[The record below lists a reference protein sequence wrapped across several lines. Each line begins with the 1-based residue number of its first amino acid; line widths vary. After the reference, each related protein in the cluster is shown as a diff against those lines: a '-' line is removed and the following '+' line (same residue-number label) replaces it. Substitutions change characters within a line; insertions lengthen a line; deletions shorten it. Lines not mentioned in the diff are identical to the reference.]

1 MSLVLLTA
9 LGVGGATV
17 AGAVIGFLFQQ
28 SAAKHGPGILCFAA
42 GVMLAA
48 SVMGLILPSL
58 DYGGLW
64 TTIFGIC
71 SGALCI
77 RLLDRYIP
85 HLHSLT
91 GDRDL
96 ERVVL
101 FVCAIAIHNFPEGL
115 AAGVSFGT
123 DSTADAMVIAFS
135 IAAQN
140 FPEGMILITPMI
152 TAGVRPWKTLL
163 CAMATG
169 LVEVIGTFLGYF
181 AVVAA
186 RGILPFS
193 LAFAGG
199 TMLYVIVEDMLP
211 HKNAAPPLL
220 AGFCLML
227 ILDQVIK

>member
-17 AGAVIGFLFQQ
+17 AGAVMGFLFQEPARRHG
-28 SAAKHGPGILCFAA
+28 SAILCFAA

-48 SVMGLILPSL
+48 AVLGLILPAL
-58 DYGGLW
+58 DFGGLW
-64 TTIFGIC
+64 TTVLGIC
-71 SGALCI
+71 TGALCI

-85 HLHSLT
+85 HLHAFP
-91 GDRDL
+91 GDR
-96 ERVVL
+96 ERTAL
-101 FVCAIAIHNFPEGL
+101 FVWAIAIHNFPEGL

-123 DSTADAMVIAFS
+123 DSTADAMAIAFS

-140 FPEGMILITPMI
+140 LPEGMILIAPMRS
-152 TAGVRPWKTLL
+152 AGVPPGKTLL
-163 CAMATG
+163 CAAATG
-169 LVEVIGTFLGYF
+169 LVEVLGTFLGYF

-186 RGILPFS
+186 REILPFS

-227 ILDQVIK
+227 IVDHLIQ